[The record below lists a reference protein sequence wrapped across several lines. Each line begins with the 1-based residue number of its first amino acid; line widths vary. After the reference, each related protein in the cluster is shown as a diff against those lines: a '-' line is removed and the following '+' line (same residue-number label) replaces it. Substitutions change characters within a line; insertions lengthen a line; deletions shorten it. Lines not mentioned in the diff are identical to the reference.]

1 MKIKTSKNKITVQ
14 IITQKEISNINDYIK
29 KVILTLKRKY
39 KIDIFGF
46 YKVNVYI
53 NNKIGIIIDIIKDHD
68 IDYINDLLDLKI
80 KVYNNSPMFLEFD
93 DYVFKEKKDLII
105 KNNNYYLE
113 VTKIEKNELLKLI
126 EFCKIIYG
134 EKLNEIE

>member
-1 MKIKTSKNKITVQ
+1 MKIRTSKNKITVQ

-29 KVILTLKRKY
+29 KVILILKRKY

>member
-1 MKIKTSKNKITVQ
+1 MKIRTSKNKITVQ

-29 KVILTLKRKY
+29 KVILTLKRKH
-39 KIDIFGF
+39 KVDIFGF

>member
-1 MKIKTSKNKITVQ
+1 MKIRTSKNKITVQ